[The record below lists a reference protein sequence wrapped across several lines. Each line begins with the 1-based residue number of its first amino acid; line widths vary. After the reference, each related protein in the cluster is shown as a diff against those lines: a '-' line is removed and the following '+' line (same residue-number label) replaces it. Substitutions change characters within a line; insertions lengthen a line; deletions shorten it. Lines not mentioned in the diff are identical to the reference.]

1 LGSVLFTDSRTILQT
16 LDALASKINV
26 TKDQMITRMA
36 SLNFLR
42 TPASVSD
49 TTKAAAFLASNRA
62 RMMTGT
68 VVNSTAGAAAA

>member
-1 LGSVLFTDSRTILQT
+1 VASYHCEQGQPDDPAT

-26 TKDQMITRMA
+26 TKDQMITRMT

-49 TTKAAAFLASNRA
+49 TAKAAAFLASEPGANDDW
-62 RMMTGT
+62 
-68 VVNSTAGAAAA
+68 NSP